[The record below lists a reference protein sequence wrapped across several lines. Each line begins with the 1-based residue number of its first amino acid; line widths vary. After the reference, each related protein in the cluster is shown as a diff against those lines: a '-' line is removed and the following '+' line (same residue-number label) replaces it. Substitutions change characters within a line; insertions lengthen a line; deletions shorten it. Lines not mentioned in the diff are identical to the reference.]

1 MNNEIDPFK
10 TYDQPDDE
18 PVASLVPDEILAG
31 RYRLIKQIG
40 RGGMGVVWSSYETT
54 AERKVVLKFVP
65 SEVKNFE
72 SAVAQLKASFKKI
85 HELQH
90 QHICPV
96 YTLEE
101 DFSLGYYHAMK
112 WLDGETLDQ
121 YILERTPLPMDKV
134 LRILRPVAEAL
145 DYAHSK
151 KIVHRDI
158 KPSNIFVVIDE
169 AKNIT
174 DVQVIDFGLASEIR
188 SSLSRVSQM
197 RFDTSGTRPY
207 MAPEQWRGRPQS
219 GATDQYAL
227 AVVAYELLSGYL
239 PFDGDDFE
247 MLRAAVMQDP
257 VEPIREI
264 SESANTALITA
275 LAKDSGGRFESCIDF
290 IEALGGENVNRA
302 RSVSKEN
309 ASRERNEVE
318 RPDRAKPEVIPLM
331 KRGNLFLEDSDW
343 QQATTYFDRVLD
355 IDPEYAPAYIG
366 KLCAELKVKNE
377 ESLGDYEKPIADFG
391 NFKKAVRFAD
401 TEYKATLERHNEKN
415 QRIIWQEQ
423 SRIRQEQKR
432 REEQEQI
439 EQERR
444 KKENEER
451 ERKRQ
456 DQEHSEVGRFCVEY
470 GTDITA
476 LDENG
481 MTLLHT
487 AAELGKIEV
496 VKFFVSKGADV
507 CSKSEEGLT
516 PLHFAAN
523 VEVAQALF
531 SAGAAVNV
539 KDNDGCTPLDMALG
553 QGNMAL
559 IEYLE
564 SIGGKSG
571 VR

>member
-1 MNNEIDPFK
+1 MN
-10 TYDQPDDE
+10 
-18 PVASLVPDEILAG
+18 
-31 RYRLIKQIG
+31 
-40 RGGMGVVWSSYETT
+40 
-54 AERKVVLKFVP
+54 
-65 SEVKNFE
+65 
-72 SAVAQLKASFKKI
+72 
-85 HELQH
+85 
-90 QHICPV
+90 
-96 YTLEE
+96 
-101 DFSLGYYHAMK
+101 
-112 WLDGETLDQ
+112 
-121 YILERTPLPMDKV
+121 
-134 LRILRPVAEAL
+134 
-145 DYAHSK
+145 
-151 KIVHRDI
+151 
-158 KPSNIFVVIDE
+158 
-169 AKNIT
+169 
-174 DVQVIDFGLASEIR
+174 
-188 SSLSRVSQM
+188 RVSQKQ
-197 RFDTSGTRPY
+197 FDNAGTRPY
-207 MAPEQWRGRPQS
+207 MAPEQWRSRPQS
-219 GATDQYAL
+219 AATDQYAL
-227 AVVAYELLSGYL
+227 AVVAYELLSGNL
-239 PFDGDDFE
+239 PFINDLDTE
-247 MLRAAVMQDP
+247 ALRLSVLQDP
-257 VEPIREI
+257 PDPI
-264 SESANTALITA
+264 SEMSDHVNASLLTALK
-275 LAKDSGGRFESCIDF
+275 KDASERFESCMNF
-290 IEALGGENVNRA
+290 IEALGGGEIQIREPGTGSPP
-302 RSVSKEN
+302 RTVSPVIKRKTATN
-309 ASRERNEVE
+309 
-318 RPDRAKPEVIPLM
+318 PEVVPLM

-343 QQATTYFDRVLD
+343 QQATQYFDRVLD

-476 LDENG
+476 VDENG

-487 AAELGKIEV
+487 AAELGRIEV

-559 IEYLE
+559 IEYFE